1 MGESAL
7 IHFVFNQTYTLD
19 ASMTDKNGKTYE
31 ASLNIE
37 VRDQYMDDEY
47 LYICAKKGETVSIT
61 PQFRLFSKEYPY
73 GTLTTCAVSVD
84 AVAAVIA
91 HAVGDDHALLACRGH
106 DEPAGAHAE
115 GERRALGGV
124 RHQFIVGG
132 RQKRI

>member
-37 VRDQYMDDEY
+37 VRDQYMDDAY
-47 LYICAKKGETVSIT
+47 LYICAKKGEIVSIT

-73 GTLTTCAVSVD
+73 GTLTTITEDIDWSTSSISSMNPSTSDGELVFTPDQSGEYSV
-84 AVAAVIA
+84 
-91 HAVGDDHALLACRGH
+91 
-106 DEPAGAHAE
+106 PAKKT
-115 GERRALGGV
+115 
-124 RHQFIVGG
+124 
-132 RQKRI
+132 QKLF